1 MLILKRYWID
11 GTMIQEELGES
22 QWLRALELQRGL
34 DTYNTL
40 WRAEIWLTDYPV
52 GGVALPEE
60 MVLVDSWE
68 KTIKQPMKFVV
79 RFLTWIH
86 DR

>member
-1 MLILKRYWID
+1 MD
-11 GTMIQEELGES
+11 GTIVQEELGES

-34 DTYNTL
+34 DTYTTL

-52 GGVALPEE
+52 NGKALPEE

-68 KTIKQPMKFVV
+68 SPIRPAAKLVV

-86 DR
+86 KRI